1 MSGQYAKRGREI
13 IKIFQS
19 LLVRLVV
26 VVLVMFAFEA
36 GAEVV
41 LLPKES
47 GVEVDNVYSQWRTVS
62 VGSMLA
68 D

>member
-1 MSGQYAKRGREI
+1 M
-13 IKIFQS
+13 
-19 LLVRLVV
+19 